1 MNKMATLRKNVG
13 PTERKLRFAGSVAAG
28 AAALLLPELGA
39 ARVPLGVLSAM
50 WMVTGLTRFCPMNA
64 LLGIDR
70 YTPGVER
77 QIEKERRRR
86 ELLPSPGLNPY

>member
-1 MNKMATLRKNVG
+1 MRISKNVG

-28 AAALLLPELGA
+28 AAALLVPELG
-39 ARVPLGVLSAM
+39 RSRIPLGIVSAELM
-50 WMVTGLTRFCPMNA
+50 FTAITRFCPMNA

-77 QIEKERRRR
+77 RIEKDRRRR